1 MSSHHIVRDEQEP
14 ALLAPNARW
23 LRNETLAS
31 LLEWSPTI
39 VVPAGEVEVLTTLG
53 IKPDVV
59 VATHEEKIQHAVAWE
74 AFAPLTI
81 LERTSEQPAVIAAL
95 HYLLANKYKAV
106 NIFSSPFDLSLS
118 EFALFFA
125 NMDIVFYSETSRWL
139 WIRQGKY
146 SKWLPAGTGLS
157 IKSLDEPQEFMWSG
171 FTSKPSK
178 QLLDKA
184 TLSVEKD
191 SLVSIQSGQPF
202 LLEEQL

>member
-1 MSSHHIVRDEQEP
+1 MASQR
-14 ALLAPNARW
+14 NAGK
-23 LRNETLAS
+23 L
-31 LLEWSPTI
+31 
-39 VVPAGEVEVLTTLG
+39 AGEVEVLTTLG

-59 VATHEEKIQHAVAWE
+59 VATHEEKIQHAAVWE

-81 LERTSEQPAVIAAL
+81 LERISEQNDVIAAL

-106 NIFSSPFDLSLS
+106 NIFASPFDLSLS

-125 NMDIVFYSETSRWL
+125 NMDIVFYSEGSRWL

-146 SKWLPAGTGLS
+146 SKWLPAGTKLS

-171 FTSKPSK
+171 FTAKPSQRPLK
-178 QLLDKA
+178 KV
-184 TLSVEKD
+184 TLFVEND
-191 SLVSIQSGQPF
+191 NLVSIQSGQPF

>member
-14 ALLAPNARW
+14 ALLVLNAGW

-59 VATHEEKIQHAVAWE
+59 VATHEEKIQHAAVWE

-81 LERTSEQPAVIAAL
+81 LERISEQNDVIAAL

-106 NIFSSPFDLSLS
+106 NIFTSPFDLALS

-146 SKWLPAGTGLS
+146 SKWLPAGTRLS

-171 FTSKPSK
+171 FTAKPSK

-184 TLSVEKD
+184 TLSVEND

>member
-146 SKWLPAGTGLS
+146 SKWLPAGTQLS
-157 IKSLDEPQEFMWSG
+157 VKSLDEPQEFIWAG
-171 FTSKPSK
+171 FTAKPA
-178 QLLDKA
+178 QNPLNGAILE
-184 TLSVEKD
+184 VEKD
-191 SLVSIQSGQPF
+191 EMVSISSNFPF

>member
-14 ALLAPNARW
+14 ALLVLNAAW

-59 VATHEEKIQHAVAWE
+59 VATHEEKIQHAAVWE

-81 LERTSEQPAVIAAL
+81 LERISEQNDVIAAL

-106 NIFSSPFDLSLS
+106 NIFASPFDLSLS

-125 NMDIVFYSETSRWL
+125 NMDIVFYSEGSRWL

-146 SKWLPAGTGLS
+146 SKWLPAGTKLS

-171 FTSKPSK
+171 FTAKPSQRPLK
-178 QLLDKA
+178 KV
-184 TLSVEKD
+184 TLFVEND
-191 SLVSIQSGQPF
+191 NLVSIQSGQPF

>member
-14 ALLAPNARW
+14 ALLTLNAAW
-23 LRNETLAS
+23 LRDETLAS

-39 VVPAGEVEVLTTLG
+39 VVPAGELEVLITLG

-59 VATHEEKIQHAVAWE
+59 VATHEEKTRHSAEWE
-74 AFAPLTI
+74 GFTPLTI
-81 LERTSEQPAVIAAL
+81 LERTSEQSAVVAAL
-95 HYLLANKYKAV
+95 HYLLANRYKAV
-106 NIFSSPFDLSLS
+106 NIFASPFDLSLS

-146 SKWLPAGTGLS
+146 NKWLPAGTRL
-157 IKSLDEPQEFMWSG
+157 IVRSLNELQEFTWRG
-171 FTSKPSK
+171 FTTKPFNNP
-178 QLLDKA
+178 LNEVALD
-184 TLSVEKD
+184 VEKD
-191 SLVSIQSGQPF
+191 EMVSISSNLPF